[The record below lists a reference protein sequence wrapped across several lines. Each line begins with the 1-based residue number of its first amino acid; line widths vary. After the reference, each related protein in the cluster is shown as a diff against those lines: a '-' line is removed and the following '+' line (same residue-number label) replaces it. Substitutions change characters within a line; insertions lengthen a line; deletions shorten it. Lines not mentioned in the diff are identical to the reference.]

1 MYGNICFKNSMK
13 NTPEGWTCNCP
24 VECNTLSYSFS
35 IVSTPFDP
43 QELCPER
50 STSHNFLMKPFYDN
64 IFERTMIRM
73 KYNMSNVEYCKTQ
86 LKYRAEVTF
95 RLATDS
101 MSVTVMSRR
110 LTFYDKMSAFGN
122 KIKFSFFKHHYLHF
136 LGGTLGL
143 FTGISI
149 LSLVEVVFWLI
160 RYIVKNSTIA
170 SRTQKNHSRI
180 MK

>member
-1 MYGNICFKNSMK
+1 
-13 NTPEGWTCNCP
+13 
-24 VECNTLSYSFS
+24 
-35 IVSTPFDP
+35 
-43 QELCPER
+43 
-50 STSHNFLMKPFYDN
+50 MKPFYDN

-122 KIKFSFFKHHYLHF
+122 KIQLFSFFQ
-136 LGGTLGL
+136 TSL
-143 FTGISI
+143 FTFSRWHFGIVYWNQYSQFSGGG
-149 LSLVEVVFWLI
+149 LLVD
-160 RYIVKNSTIA
+160 
-170 SRTQKNHSRI
+170 
-180 MK
+180 

>member
-1 MYGNICFKNSMK
+1 MQSRGGGRREKWLGKLVSPLRCGWLRGREVNICFKNSMK
-13 NTPEGWTCNCP
+13 HSPEGWTCNCP

-50 STSHNFLMKPFYDN
+50 SSSHNFLMKPFYDN
-64 IFERTMIRM
+64 VFERTMIRM
-73 KYNMSNVEYCKTQ
+73 KYNLSNVEYCKTQ

-122 KIKFSFFKHHYLHF
+122 KIKFSFFKHHYLFTFSRWHF
-136 LGGTLGL
+136 
-143 FTGISI
+143 GIVYWNQYSQF
-149 LSLVEVVFWLI
+149 S
-160 RYIVKNSTIA
+160 
-170 SRTQKNHSRI
+170 
-180 MK
+180 